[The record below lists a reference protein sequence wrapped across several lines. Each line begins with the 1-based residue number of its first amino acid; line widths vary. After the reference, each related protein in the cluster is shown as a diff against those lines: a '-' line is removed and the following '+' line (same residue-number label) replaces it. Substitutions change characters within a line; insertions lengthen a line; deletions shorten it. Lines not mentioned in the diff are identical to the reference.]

1 MFVFKILVLL
11 ALLILL
17 DSHEK
22 VTMYQIYLYILD
34 KTLYYVDIVS
44 LDITATVFLCF

>member
-1 MFVFKILVLL
+1 MFVFKILVLF
-11 ALLILL
+11 ILL